1 MTSEVRNQLDLLPA
15 VQAHSEPVT
24 PELIRSIRRR
34 PTFLAAWNFA
44 VDFAALEDKQV
55 YSPLG
60 IDTSHWSKIRSGR
73 AFPPADE
80 RFSRFF
86 DIVQNEIP
94 LVWLVE
100 SRGYDWMSLRKHRSD
115 EQRRIAELEQEN
127 RDLRRVLTLQAEFQR
142 GGK

>member
-15 VQAHSEPVT
+15 AQAHSEPIT
-24 PELIRSIRRR
+24 AELIRSIRKR

-44 VDFAALEDKQV
+44 ADFSALEDKQV
-55 YSPLG
+55 YQPLG
-60 IDTSHWSKIRSGR
+60 IDSSHWSKIRAGR
-73 AFPPADE
+73 GYPPADE
-80 RFSRFF
+80 RFVRFF
-86 DIVQNEIP
+86 DVVQNEIP

-115 EQRRIAELEQEN
+115 EQRRIGELEQEV

-142 GGK
+142 GAK

>member
-1 MTSEVRNQLDLLPA
+1 MTSEDRKQLELLPA
-15 VQAHSEPVT
+15 AQAHSEPMTV
-24 PELIRSIRRR
+24 ELIRSIRKR

-55 YSPLG
+55 YQPLG
-60 IDTSHWSKIRSGR
+60 IDSSHWTKIRSGR

-86 DIVQNEIP
+86 DVVQNEIP

-100 SRGYDWMSLRKHRSD
+100 SRGYDWMSLRAHRSD
-115 EQRRIAELEQEN
+115 SERRVAELEQEV
-127 RDLRRVLTLQAEFQR
+127 RDLRRLFVLQAEVQKGR
-142 GGK
+142 

>member
-15 VQAHSEPVT
+15 AQAHSEPMT
-24 PELIRSIRRR
+24 PELVRSIRKR

-44 VDFAALEDKQV
+44 LDFAALEDKQV
-55 YSPLG
+55 YGPLG
-60 IDTSHWSKIRSGR
+60 IDSAHWSKIRNGR
-73 AFPPADE
+73 ASPPADE

-100 SRGYDWMSLRKHRSD
+100 SRGYDWMSLRQHRSD
-115 EQRRIAELEQEN
+115 SERRVAELEQEV
-127 RDLRRVLTLQAEFQR
+127 RDLRRLFVLKTEIER
-142 GGK
+142 GK

>member
-15 VQAHSEPVT
+15 AQAHSEPVT
-24 PELIRSIRRR
+24 PELVRSIRKR

-55 YSPLG
+55 YQPLG
-60 IDTSHWSKIRSGR
+60 IDSSHWTKIRSGR

-100 SRGYDWMSLRKHRSD
+100 SRGYDWMSLRQHRSD
-115 EQRRIAELEQEN
+115 SERRVAELEQEV
-127 RDLRRVLTLQAEFQR
+127 RDLRRIFALQAEMQKGR
-142 GGK
+142 

>member
-15 VQAHSEPVT
+15 SRAHNEPVT
-24 PELIRSIRRR
+24 PELVRSIRKR

-55 YSPLG
+55 YQPLG
-60 IDTSHWSKIRSGR
+60 IDSSHWTKIRSGR

-100 SRGYDWMSLRKHRSD
+100 SRGYDWMSLRQHRSD
-115 EQRRIAELEQEN
+115 SERRVAELEQEV
-127 RDLRRVLTLQAEFQR
+127 RDLRRIFALQVEMQKGR
-142 GGK
+142 

>member
-1 MTSEVRNQLDLLPA
+1 MTSENRKQLDLLPGA
-15 VQAHSEPVT
+15 EPHVEPMT
-24 PELIRSIRRR
+24 PELIRSIRKR

-55 YSPLG
+55 YQPLG
-60 IDTSHWSKIRSGR
+60 IDSAHWSRIRTGR
-73 AFPPADE
+73 ASPPGDE
-80 RFSRFF
+80 RFVRFF

-94 LVWLVE
+94 LAWLVE

-115 EQRRIAELEQEN
+115 HERRIAELEQEN
-127 RDLRRVLTLQAEFQR
+127 RDLRRIFALQADMR